1 MQVQLHDN
9 LATPSHRRDR
19 FIVDRLEERLDRY
32 STRIHRTVV
41 SLSETGADSGIP
53 ETRCRIAANLGSLGM
68 VVATADDDGVHQ
80 AFSGALRQI
89 TRSIQRRIE
98 RRSNR
103 QRPERSR

>member
-9 LATPSHRRDR
+9 LATPSDRRDR

-41 SLSETGADSGIP
+41 SLSETGTEHGQPA
-53 ETRCRIAANLGSLGM
+53 TCCRIAANLGALGM
-68 VVATADDDGVHQ
+68 VVATSNDDGVHQ

-89 TRSIQRRIE
+89 TRSIQRRID

-103 QRPERSR
+103 QRPERPR